1 MSGTGYSETAALIA
15 LLQASKSSWST
26 IRLRLEDTDPSQLLR
41 EVLPPSLLDEDY
53 NAAVGDAVA
62 NMAEW
67 LDQGIAISSPYS
79 SDYPGQL
86 RAVHDYPPLLFA
98 RGQFC
103 DADAESVAVV
113 GTRAPSEGAV
123 RFIRQLVPMLA
134 HEGIT
139 VTSGLAKGVDSEAMR
154 ASMDAGNRTVGIIG
168 TGLNRSY
175 PTENADLQA
184 AVAKQHLL
192 LSQFWPDAPPTKHS
206 FPMRN
211 HVMSA
216 YSCMTLIVEAGENS
230 GTRIQARAATKHA
243 RPLIITRAV
252 FLATNWAKELVN
264 NRFDVTVVANPAEA
278 FAAVKRIHS
287 RSASR
292 VQASDDAFTLDSLSA

>member
-1 MSGTGYSETAALIA
+1 
-15 LLQASKSSWST
+15 
-26 IRLRLEDTDPSQLLR
+26 
-41 EVLPPSLLDEDY
+41 
-53 NAAVGDAVA
+53 
-62 NMAEW
+62 
-67 LDQGIAISSPYS
+67 
-79 SDYPGQL
+79 
-86 RAVHDYPPLLFA
+86 
-98 RGQFC
+98 
-103 DADAESVAVV
+103 VAVV

-154 ASMDAGNRTVGIIG
+154 ASMDAGNRTVGTIG